1 MHARVLEGVR
11 EDFGI
16 FVQFVV
22 LLLAAGVLGFQC
34 EVLAV
39 DVCYVCW
46 QVLLPEGRVKELS
59 TVGTSL

>member
-1 MHARVLEGVR
+1 MEGVR
-11 EDFGI
+11 EDFGV

-22 LLLAAGVLGFQC
+22 LLLAGVLGFQC

-39 DVCYVCW
+39 SVCYVCW